1 MDPIPMDTPRPTVD
15 TNGSARGVTARQKAW
30 ARHLQTILA
39 IPEAEEI
46 LIRKVLATHRRRQT
60 RKLGYRYEDP
70 DPYDSAYIFYCL
82 DGRRED

>member
-15 TNGSARGVTARQKAW
+15 TNGSARGVTTRQKAW